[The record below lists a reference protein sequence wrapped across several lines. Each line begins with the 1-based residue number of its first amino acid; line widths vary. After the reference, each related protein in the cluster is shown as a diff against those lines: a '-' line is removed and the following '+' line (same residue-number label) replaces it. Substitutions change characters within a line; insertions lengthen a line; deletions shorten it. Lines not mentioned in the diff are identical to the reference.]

1 MASPCGSLC
10 RQKMLSRS
18 CAASTSLRTIATS
31 RVERPVVE
39 NGIWTGRNLASWA
52 ARFSVGAGCE
62 VQLGGATVVALRVD
76 GSRGAATA
84 AIDTPAAATTKREV
98 FVIAER

>member
-31 RVERPVVE
+31 RVERPAVL

-52 ARFSVGAGCE
+52 ARFSVGAVWEEQEICARAG
-62 VQLGGATVVALRVD
+62 VVAAIEAARAASRSELGFVIKD
-76 GSRGAATA
+76 GSIRFAYY
-84 AIDTPAAATTKREV
+84 RL
-98 FVIAER
+98 

>member
-31 RVERPVVE
+31 RVERPAVL

-52 ARFSVGAGCE
+52 ARFSVGAGWEEQEICARA
-62 VQLGGATVVALRVD
+62 GVVAAKEPVRAVRSSALRLVIKV
-76 GSRGAATA
+76 G
-84 AIDTPAAATTKREV
+84 IDK
-98 FVIAER
+98 IAYYRL